1 MSNSNPIRV
10 LHVLPSLTCAGGMI
24 SVVKNYQQYIDD
36 NHVHFDYLYFSEVPD
51 SIGDQLRL
59 RGSRIW
65 HVPFN
70 RSLLSFFRGHSGEFD
85 IVHCHPIFSSQFIGP
100 LAKRYGA
107 KRVIAHSHSSQF
119 SDKKGSALRNS
130 LLSWFVG
137 IGATDYI
144 ACSED
149 ARRLL
154 RHHGRG
160 AFILHNAVDP
170 KEYSF
175 SELGRERVRSS
186 LSIKRSDIVF
196 GTVARLSPEKNLDLL
211 VRLAERLGRI
221 KSNIRFVIVGGGA
234 QEAHLKELASSLHV
248 TNEVIFTG
256 PRDDVV
262 DYYSAFDCFCLPS
275 IFEGLPVSVV
285 EAQASGLPCFLSDS
299 ITREVEFG
307 DCCYLPINDLASWV
321 DEASSFKPAG
331 NRIVDSQTICEAGY
345 DIASEAHKLEQ
356 FYQVILGR

>member
-1 MSNSNPIRV
+1 MSNSNSIRV

-36 NHVHFDYLYFSEVPD
+36 SHIHFDYLYFSEAPD

-70 RSLLSFFRGHSGEFD
+70 GALRSFFKEHSGEFD

-107 KRVIAHSHSSQF
+107 KRVIAHSHSSRF
-119 SDKKGSALRNS
+119 SDKKSSALRNS

-154 RHHGRG
+154 RHHGKN

-170 KEYSF
+170 NEFSYS
-175 SELGRERVRSS
+175 EIGRERVRSS
-186 LSIKRSDIVF
+186 LSIKQDDIVF

-211 VRLAERLGRI
+211 VKLAERLKRN

-234 QEAHLKELASSLHV
+234 QEARLKELASSLQV
-248 TNEVIFTG
+248 ADEVVFTG

-285 EAQASGLPCFLSDS
+285 EAQASGLPCFLSDN

-307 DCCYLPINDLASWV
+307 DCCYLSIDDLDSWV
-321 DEASSFKPAG
+321 DRALSFKPVET
-331 NRIVDSQTICEAGY
+331 RIIDSQIICKAGY
-345 DIASEAHKLEQ
+345 DIAGEANKLEQ